1 VRFRRLLG
9 CALLIVWA
17 VQGLVLLILTFRGQH
32 APWLGYSIAATTS
45 LILLSGGPGLR
56 PPQPRPRARVLV
68 FAGRVLLV
76 LTWLAR
82 AVVAGFIGY
91 AVAGVPEDSV
101 YDLRLVVSVLI
112 GWALS
117 RVGGVGRLLAGFPPE
132 KRFGVRMVVR
142 GVLTLAVT
150 VAAAAFAH
158 QLEAAA
164 AAVLFWVPSRAY
176 AMFYGWW
183 STPFFA
189 VPMSA
194 PVWVL
199 WFLVVTAA
207 AVSLIN
213 TSKRVFGGDNEV
225 GKWAEGLEVV
235 KFEVNGQRPGCLLTW
250 YGWTGEPVSP
260 WRAAWLERKHR
271 PLPYREDG
279 VLRDRISTTLR
290 ATVPQAGWEQLR
302 VSYRAAG
309 SHEELDGQLDGT
321 PWPMPSGG
329 QLDDLLRDLR
339 RLREDAYEPGYGTW
353 TELVVTVRPDGW
365 GFSPSSGAVPWSRP
379 PKRADLVAEQR
390 RFPAVRRVRKV
401 LRARQR

>member
-1 VRFRRLLG
+1 
-9 CALLIVWA
+9 
-17 VQGLVLLILTFRGQH
+17 
-32 APWLGYSIAATTS
+32 
-45 LILLSGGPGLR
+45 
-56 PPQPRPRARVLV
+56 VLV
-68 FAGRVLLV
+68 FAGRAVLV
-76 LTWLAR
+76 LTWLAQ
-82 AVVAGFIGY
+82 AAVAGFIGFV
-91 AVAGVPEDSV
+91 VAGVPENPG

-117 RVGGVGRLLAGFPPE
+117 RVRGLGKLLAGFPPR
-132 KRFGVRMVVR
+132 KRLGVGTVVR

-176 AMFYGWW
+176 DMFYGWW

-189 VPMSA
+189 VPLSA
-194 PVWVL
+194 PVWLL
-199 WFLVVTAA
+199 WFLVVTVV

-225 GKWAEGLEVV
+225 ATWAEGLEVV
-235 KFEVNGQRPGCLLTW
+235 KFEVNGRRPGCLLTW
-250 YGWTGEPVSP
+250 HGWTGEPVSP
-260 WRAAWLERKHR
+260 WRAAWLERKHAR
-271 PLPYREDG
+271 PLRYGEDG

-290 ATVPQAGWEQLR
+290 ATLPPSGWAELR

-321 PWPMPSGG
+321 PWPMPADGL
-329 QLDDLLRDLR
+329 LDDLR

-353 TELVVTVRPDGW
+353 TELVVTVRPNGW
-365 GFSPSSGAVPWSRP
+365 GFSPSTGAVPWSRP
-379 PKRADLVAEQR
+379 PNRAELAAEQR
-390 RFPAVRRVRKV
+390 RFPAVRRVRKA